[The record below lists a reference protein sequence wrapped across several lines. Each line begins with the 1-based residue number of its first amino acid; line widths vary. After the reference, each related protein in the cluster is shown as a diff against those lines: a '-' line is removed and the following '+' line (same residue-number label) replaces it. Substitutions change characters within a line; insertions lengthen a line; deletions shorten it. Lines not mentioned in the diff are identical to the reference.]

1 MTNDHEC
8 LTNHIYDDI
17 EVGQGDSLE
26 RVLTRRDIQ
35 LFAVMS
41 GDVNPAHLDDA
52 YAESSAFHGVIAH
65 GMWTGAL
72 FSTLLGTQ
80 FPGPGTIYLSQQ
92 MKFHQPVH
100 IGDTLKIQVSCV
112 EKADRQRLRLS
123 CLATNQKGARVVSGE
138 AWVIAPGERIQRP
151 RPVLPD
157 VQFTNHRSSLHDY
170 LTERGSGLAPI
181 VTAVVHPMDA
191 TSLLGAIQS
200 QAEGLIDPWWIAP
213 KARLLELAEALGV
226 ELDLQRII
234 DVPFSHAAA
243 EAAVDFIR
251 DGRGEAIMKGKLHT
265 DELMKPILD
274 KAKGLRTERRMSH
287 VFAMDTKRY
296 TKPLYITDCALN
308 IRPNLN
314 AKRDICQNAIDLFSA
329 VNARVPKVAILAAVE
344 TVDANMPSTLDATA
358 LCKMAERGQITGGL
372 LDGPLA
378 MDNALS
384 AEAAAIKGIVSQ
396 VAGDADVLL
405 CPDLESGNMLF
416 KQMSYLTG
424 AEGAGIVLG
433 ARVPIILTSR
443 SSSADTR
450 VCSAAMAKAF
460 LRVRT

>member
-1 MTNDHEC
+1 
-8 LTNHIYDDI
+8 
-17 EVGQGDSLE
+17 
-26 RVLTRRDIQ
+26 
-35 LFAVMS
+35 
-41 GDVNPAHLDDA
+41 
-52 YAESSAFHGVIAH
+52 
-65 GMWTGAL
+65 
-72 FSTLLGTQ
+72 
-80 FPGPGTIYLSQQ
+80 
-92 MKFHQPVH
+92 
-100 IGDTLKIQVSCV
+100 
-112 EKADRQRLRLS
+112 
-123 CLATNQKGARVVSGE
+123 
-138 AWVIAPGERIQRP
+138 
-151 RPVLPD
+151 
-157 VQFTNHRSSLHDY
+157 
-170 LTERGSGLAPI
+170 
-181 VTAVVHPMDA
+181 
-191 TSLLGAIQS
+191 
-200 QAEGLIDPWWIAP
+200 
-213 KARLLELAEALGV
+213 
-226 ELDLQRII
+226 
-234 DVPFSHAAA
+234 
-243 EAAVDFIR
+243 
-251 DGRGEAIMKGKLHT
+251 
-265 DELMKPILD
+265 
-274 KAKGLRTERRMSH
+274 
-287 VFAMDTKRY
+287 KRY